1 MYNDTRDNIIENRY
15 ESFKGGGVGLGA
27 LVWGE
32 TLKRAIDLPVEA
44 DHLIT
49 LGEVLPFVYSGVRYL
64 MYRASLDRG
73 HQEDRARLNGPRPI

>member
-1 MYNDTRDNIIENRY
+1 MYNDTRNNIIENRY
-15 ESFKGGGVGLGA
+15 DACKGGAVCLGA
-27 LVWGE
+27 LVLGE

-73 HQEDRARLNGPRPI
+73 HQEDRAGLRGPRPI

>member
-27 LVWGE
+27 LVLGE

-44 DHLIT
+44 DHLISF
-49 LGEVLPFVYSGVRYL
+49 GEVLPFVYSGVKYL
-64 MYRASLDRG
+64 MYHASLDRG
-73 HQEDRARLNGPRPI
+73 RREDRAHLNGPRPI